1 MICYRDKTFCVSE
14 TCPERDTCDRHLNV
28 LNKSELK
35 RISIPLSMTD
45 FQCDKTEQQSM

>member
-1 MICYRDKTFCVSE
+1 MICYHDKTFCVSE
-14 TCPERDTCDRHLNV
+14 TCERKEECDNHLNK

-45 FQCDKTEQQSM
+45 YQCDETEQ

>member
-1 MICYRDKTFCVSE
+1 MICYRDKTFCVSQS
-14 TCPERDTCDRHLNV
+14 CPEKDICKHHLNM

-45 FQCDKTEQQSM
+45 YECDKTGEKPM